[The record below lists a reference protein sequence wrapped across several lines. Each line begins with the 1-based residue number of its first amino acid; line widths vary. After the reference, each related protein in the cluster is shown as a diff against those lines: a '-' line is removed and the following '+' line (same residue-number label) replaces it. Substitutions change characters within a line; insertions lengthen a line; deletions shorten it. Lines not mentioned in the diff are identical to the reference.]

1 MAKTA
6 AKSNSSKVLIFKL
19 KIVQE
24 SPNTLKTA
32 ADSQN
37 LESQGEKRCI
47 SRRIIVHFM
56 CSFVPG
62 HAIDGKT
69 LEFDK

>member
-6 AKSNSSKVLIFKL
+6 AKSNSSKVL

-69 LEFDK
+69 LEFDKRSR